1 MIAKRGTASGTGI
14 LSGVDGFIERH
25 LGVAEIGARSPRYH
39 NLSACRNLS
48 GAAPLG
54 FDAEALIEDIFLQVE
69 MNWRASGVGRNP
81 SIQNWRFE
89 KQLNI
94 AAHNQSPE
102 KTLEKAIAESAGE
115 TWANQVPTASGLVNA
130 TSDRSRNLDL
140 VFRVDPG
147 RFEFIEL
154 KLDSDTPLYAAIEM
168 LEYGVLYLF
177 YRLNFLTDARNN
189 VLLTAKTV
197 HLRVLAPAAY
207 YRGYRF
213 EWLESELTRGL
224 QAVIEKRGGPMMD
237 FMFTAFPD
245 DFNWPCPA
253 EQMLAS
259 LGRRA
264 SVEWQS

>member
-1 MIAKRGTASGTGI
+1 
-14 LSGVDGFIERH
+14 L
-25 LGVAEIGARSPRYH
+25 
-39 NLSACRNLS
+39 ACRHLS

-54 FDAEALIEDIFLQVE
+54 FDEEALIEGIYLQVE
-69 MNWRASGVGRNP
+69 RNWRASAVGRSP

-89 KQLNI
+89 KQLKIDARNR
-94 AAHNQSPE
+94 SPE
-102 KTLEKAIAESAGE
+102 KTLEKAIAELAGE

-140 VFRVDPG
+140 VCQADPG

-154 KLDSDTPLYAAIEM
+154 KLESDTPLYAAIEM

-177 YRLNFLTDARNN
+177 YRLNFVADARDN
-189 VLLTAKTV
+189 VLLAAKTV
-197 HLRVLAPAAY
+197 HLRVLAPVAY

-213 EWLESELTRGL
+213 EWLESALTKGL

-237 FMFTAFPD
+237 FMFMAFPKE
-245 DFNWPCPA
+245 FNWPCPT

-259 LGRRA
+259 LERRA
-264 SVEWQS
+264 SVEWTS